1 MHLTLAGAHALVRQ
15 LLGLE
20 TKSFDVVAAGFPQSS
35 AVGMGENAS
44 EMRHEF
50 IDGEIFAMAGG
61 TLEHSAI
68 IAAVTM
74 ALGQLRKGSCRAFVT
89 ELRTRIRADE
99 QGPDVGTYPDIAIV
113 CGSVTRDS
121 EDPISIVNP
130 TVIIEVLSNS
140 TEAYDRHG
148 KFEHYKRLPSL
159 QEYVLVSQHPPHI
172 ERFAKHAG
180 IWSTADDVGVGKRM
194 VLSSVP
200 ATLDV
205 DEIFDGLV
213 GEDGRVRVV

>member
-1 MHLTLAGAHALVRQ
+1 M
-15 LLGLE
+15 
-20 TKSFDVVAAGFPQSS
+20 SVAKKLRLSYAEYV
-35 AVGMGENAS
+35 ARENAS
-44 EMRHEF
+44 EIRHEF
-50 IDGEIFAMAGG
+50 IDGEVFARAGG
-61 TLEHSAI
+61 TPEHSAL

-74 ALGQLRKGSCRAFVT
+74 ALGQLRKGPCRAFVT

-99 QGPDVGTYPDIAIV
+99 HGPDVGTYPDIAIV
-113 CGSVTRDS
+113 CGPVLRDS

-148 KFEHYKRLPSL
+148 KFDHYKRLESL
-159 QEYVLVSQHPPHI
+159 QEYVLVSQHQPLI
-172 ERFAKHAG
+172 ERFSKGAG
-180 IWSTADDVGVGKRM
+180 AWSTPDRAGVGERM

-205 DEIFDGLV
+205 DEVFDGLV
-213 GEDGRVRVV
+213 GEDGRVRVG

>member
-1 MHLTLAGAHALVRQ
+1 M
-15 LLGLE
+15 
-20 TKSFDVVAAGFPQSS
+20 SVAEKLKLSYVEYVAR
-35 AVGMGENAS
+35 ENAS

-50 IDGEIFAMAGG
+50 IDGEVFAMAGG
-61 TLEHSAI
+61 TPEHSAL

-74 ALGQLRKGSCRAFVT
+74 ALGQLRRGPCRAFVS

-99 QGPDVGTYPDIAIV
+99 HGPDVGTYPDIAIV
-113 CGSVTRDS
+113 CGPVLRDS
-121 EDPISIVNP
+121 EDPISVVNP

-140 TEAYDRHG
+140 TQAYDRHG
-148 KFEHYKRLPSL
+148 KFGHYKRLESL
-159 QEYVLVSQHPPHI
+159 QEYVLVSKHQPLI
-172 ERFAKHAG
+172 ECFFKRDG
-180 IWSTADDVGVGKRM
+180 VWSTPDRAGVGERM

-213 GEDGRVRVV
+213 GEDGRVRVA

>member
-1 MHLTLAGAHALVRQ
+1 MSVAEKLKLTYA
-15 LLGLE
+15 E
-20 TKSFDVVAAGFPQSS
+20 YVAR
-35 AVGMGENAS
+35 ENAS
-44 EMRHEF
+44 EIRHEF
-50 IDGEIFAMAGG
+50 IDGDVFSMAGG
-61 TLEHSAI
+61 TPEHSAI

-74 ALGQLRKGSCRAFVT
+74 ALGQLRGGACRAFVT

-99 QGPDVGTYPDIAIV
+99 HGPDVGTYPDIAIV
-113 CGSVTRDS
+113 CGPVLRDS

-148 KFEHYKRLPSL
+148 KFKHYKRLESL
-159 QEYVLVSQHPPHI
+159 QEYVLVSQHRPLI
-172 ERFAKHAG
+172 ERFAMRAG
-180 IWSTADDVGVGKRM
+180 IWSSPDAAGVSERI

-205 DEIFDGLV
+205 DEVFDGLV
-213 GEDGRVRVV
+213 GEDGRVRVG

>member
-1 MHLTLAGAHALVRQ
+1 MFPGAGATLEVMSVAERLRLSYAEYVRR
-15 LLGLE
+15 E
-20 TKSFDVVAAGFPQSS
+20 A
-35 AVGMGENAS
+35 AS

-50 IDGEIFAMAGG
+50 IDGEVFAMAGG
-61 TLEHSAI
+61 TPEHSAL

-74 ALGQLRKGSCRAFVT
+74 ALGALRKSPCRAFVT

-99 QGPDVGTYPDIAIV
+99 NGPDVGTYPDIAIV
-113 CGSVTRDS
+113 CGPVLRDS

-148 KFEHYKRLPSL
+148 KFKHYKRLASL
-159 QEYVLVSQHPPHI
+159 QEYVLVSQHRPLI
-172 ERFAKHAG
+172 ERFAKRSETWSSPDGAG
-180 IWSTADDVGVGKRM
+180 ANERI

-213 GEDGRVRVV
+213 AEDGRVRVR